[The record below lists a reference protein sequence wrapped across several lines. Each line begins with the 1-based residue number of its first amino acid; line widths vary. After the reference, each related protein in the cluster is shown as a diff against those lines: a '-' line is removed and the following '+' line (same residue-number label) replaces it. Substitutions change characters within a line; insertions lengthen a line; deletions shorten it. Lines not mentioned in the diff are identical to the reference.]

1 MRAGPSETGCRISF
15 QTTRRCVGLRIHV
28 VSGSGKGGG
37 MTLSGENQEGE
48 RE

>member
-1 MRAGPSETGCRISF
+1 MKLLIML
-15 QTTRRCVGLRIHV
+15 VKIHV